1 VIVDDNAPF
10 LDAAAVLL
18 EREGLTVV
26 GTASTIAEAVR
37 QVRELRPDIVLVDIA
52 LGDESGF
59 DLARRLAEVDGG
71 AAVILI
77 STRDEADFDDLI
89 AATPAVGFVPKSA
102 LSADAIQRLVS
113 GRRET

>member
-1 VIVDDNAPF
+1 
-10 LDAAAVLL
+10 
-18 EREGLTVV
+18 LTVV

-37 QVRELRPDIVLVDIA
+37 QVRELRPDIVLVDIM
-52 LGDESGF
+52 LGTESGF

-77 STRDEADFDDLI
+77 STHDEADFDDLI
-89 AATPAVGFVPKSA
+89 AATPALGFVPKSA
-102 LSADAIQRLVS
+102 LSADAIQQLVS